1 MKAVK
6 ERLEELGEKAFMVD
20 AKPGQ
25 SFAEQTLEGLGHAR
39 ALVAFC
45 TEDYGQKTG
54 VGYETFV
61 ELQYAYENQLPI
73 VPLKLSEVYP
83 PEPPEPHGRLQNKLV
98 FKRGLV
104 YIEDQYMEAPKMVAR
119 KIASSLTQGQERA
132 AGYPKSEERKEGR
145 KEDCQHD
152 MQKLNVHMCFLYNG
166 PKKHG
171 DQEFLTCTKCQKT
184 FHAENRRELVNCP
197 WDPQGKQY
205 ADKQKSDARKEVEEC
220 EMRNST
226 LDGQIQL
233 QDGQNSRARLNFDGH
248 SSFHPWLKVYQNN
261 FVGSDTEFHINKVN
275 YQGNQVFLEL
285 DEPCFGGLKHSRVEF
300 LMLC

>member
-1 MKAVK
+1 MGDCRTSLFSREAWSTLKTNTWKRPKWLPEKSHQASPRV
-6 ERLEELGEKAFMVD
+6 RNVLLG
-20 AKPGQ
+20 
-25 SFAEQTLEGLGHAR
+25 T
-39 ALVAFC
+39 
-45 TEDYGQKTG
+45 
-54 VGYETFV
+54 
-61 ELQYAYENQLPI
+61 
-73 VPLKLSEVYP
+73 
-83 PEPPEPHGRLQNKLV
+83 QN
-98 FKRGLV
+98 
-104 YIEDQYMEAPKMVAR
+104 R
-119 KIASSLTQGQERA
+119 KKG
-132 AGYPKSEERKEGR
+132 RKEGR

-300 LMLC
+300 STNGSRQSFRTTPD